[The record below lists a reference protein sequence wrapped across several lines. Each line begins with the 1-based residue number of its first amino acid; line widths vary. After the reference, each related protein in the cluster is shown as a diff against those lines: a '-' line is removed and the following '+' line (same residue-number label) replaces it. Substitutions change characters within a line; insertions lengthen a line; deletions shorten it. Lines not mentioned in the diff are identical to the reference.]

1 MLSGDLGLHRIIIT
15 EKRPADIKQ
24 ISLVTLGA
32 YSGRT
37 ASTERRTRMDK
48 WNTTPPE
55 EDGAYLCTIEGQTM
69 HGKFRYLN
77 ICNYENGAWDEKRVI
92 AWMPMPDIYT
102 EG

>member
-1 MLSGDLGLHRIIIT
+1 MRFGGLEPHRIIT
-15 EKRPADIKQ
+15 MAARSAGIKL
-24 ISLVTLGA
+24 ISLVTPDA
-32 YSGRT
+32 CSGRT

-69 HGKFRYLN
+69 HGKFRFLN

>member
-1 MLSGDLGLHRIIIT
+1 
-15 EKRPADIKQ
+15 
-24 ISLVTLGA
+24 
-32 YSGRT
+32 
-37 ASTERRTRMDK
+37 MDK
-48 WNTTPPE
+48 WNTTPPT
-55 EDGAYLCTIEGQTM
+55 EDGAYLCTIEGQTV